1 MCVATSPAIDPL
13 VHGAGHISSFNLAP
27 LGGGQGSGSD
37 LLQKGTQRLREASG
51 AQPEGA
57 LSRLIGRTPGRA
69 SRKWGAVGLG
79 LER

>member
-1 MCVATSPAIDPL
+1 MCAATSPAIDPL

-57 LSRLIGRTPGRA
+57 LPRLIDREDSWPGFQE
-69 SRKWGAVGLG
+69 VGSSG
-79 LER
+79 SGP